1 MSVRASVLAS
11 MAVSTAAVVGPLPL
25 QALHLQA
32 AHQQADAE
40 ALGRH
45 LQHCRAGRGRWFRAA
60 LWAER
65 MHQRL
70 APRFV
75 TTLVGAT
82 AALLLLV
89 TAAGG
94 H

>member
-1 MSVRASVLAS
+1 MSPPAMV
-11 MAVSTAAVVGPLPL
+11 AVSSCHHR
-25 QALHLQA
+25 ALTEQ
-32 AHQQADAE
+32 AE

-45 LQHCRAGRGRWFRAA
+45 LQHCRAQRGRWFDAA

-65 MHQRL
+65 MHRRL

-82 AALLLLV
+82 AALLLLGA
-89 TAAGG
+89 AAGG
-94 H
+94 L